1 MVEYIEYK
9 GKKYAVRVSYYALK
23 MTRKESGKNEG
34 NFNKSMQEA
43 LKHPEKFD
51 IEIYETML
59 WFALLAGAEF
69 EDTKLTIPREKMEF
83 VLDGCFTEF
92 MAIIEKFQPKGS
104 ELVGDEKKE
113 EPKGNRQQRRTGKTI
128 VEKEQL

>member
-34 NFNKSMQEA
+34 DFNKSMQES

-69 EDTKLTIPREKMEF
+69 EDTKLDIPREKMEF

-92 MAIIEKFQPKGS
+92 MAIIEKFQPK
-104 ELVGDEKKE
+104 ELQSAGEKKD
-113 EPKGNRQQRRTGKTI
+113 EPEGNRSQRRTGKTI
-128 VEKEQL
+128 VKKKQL